1 MYKTEDCTPNY
12 GSTVLFMNL
21 CHDVALKDI
30 LVSFSSFIL
39 QAQYTSWKL
48 EPLVDLI
55 RTHEQY
61 RDRFLPSLLS
71 LS

>member
-55 RTHEQY
+55 RT
-61 RDRFLPSLLS
+61 
-71 LS
+71 